1 MTIDNLSVEKKVAI
15 VQSNYIPWK
24 GYFDLMR
31 SADEF
36 VILDDVQ
43 FTRRDWRN
51 RNLIKTQ
58 HGLLWLTI
66 PIKSKGLQKI
76 NEVEISE
83 SGWHVSHWKTISR
96 SLCRAP
102 YFDRYES
109 ELHQS
114 YLTAGV
120 AQFLSQINLIFITLV
135 ARWLGI
141 QTRITRSTDYPAPD
155 ERTQRL
161 VSICKMAGA
170 NEYISGPTARAYL
183 DEEFFKQAGITVRW
197 FDYEGY
203 PAYPQLFGNF
213 EHRVTVLDLL
223 LNTGPEALR
232 YLVRD
237 VKPEQS

>member
-1 MTIDNLSVEKKVAI
+1 VKPSDQAKKVVI
-15 VQSNYIPWK
+15 LQSNYIPWK

-43 FTRRDWRN
+43 FTKRDWRN

-66 PIKSKGLQKI
+66 PVKSKGPQKI

-83 SGWHVSHWKTISR
+83 PDWHISHWKTISR
-96 SLCRAP
+96 SLCRAA

-109 ELHQS
+109 ELHGA
-114 YLTAGV
+114 YLTAGE
-120 AQFLSQINLIFITLV
+120 AQFLSQINLIFIKLV

-141 QTRITRSTDYPAPD
+141 RTRITSSTDYPAPD

-161 VSICKMAGA
+161 VSICQMVGA
-170 NEYISGPTARAYL
+170 REYISGPAAKVYL
-183 DEEFFKQAGITVRW
+183 DEELFKQAGITVRW

-203 PAYPQLFGNF
+203 PPYTQLFGNF

-223 LNTGPEALR
+223 LNTGPDALR
-232 YLVRD
+232 YLVRE